1 MAKSNSQKSRA
12 WMIALR
18 VTVILLIVSTVIPPF
33 NPARMS
39 GLINK
44 NSAFITM
51 AISYSTIFSE
61 FTRPLKKGWVE
72 SGTLNLVYISSLLVC
87 INIVV
92 ITAGCC
98 MSLGK
103 KRLQKLGTVISP
115 V

>member
-1 MAKSNSQKSRA
+1 
-12 WMIALR
+12 
-18 VTVILLIVSTVIPPF
+18 
-33 NPARMS
+33 MS

-51 AISYSTIFSE
+51 AISYSTLFSE

-92 ITAGCC
+92 IAAGCC

-103 KRLQKLGTVISP
+103 KRLQKLGTAISP